1 MKTIAEKIEEKAA
14 KRKKLMPISL
24 GAIFTS
30 VALFIIALATENDA
44 FIFVSVLLMMASLIA
59 GVLYLLFFGGFYK
72 CYKRL
77 GGRDVELL
85 AEGIVEARP
94 TLRKNKNVYFG
105 KNAMYLKRT
114 CALLPYSDIGWIY
127 VHRQTAVAII
137 PIITE
142 TVIIRT
148 KFGDQL
154 EISIK
159 REDLLAVLQ
168 HLVLPS
174 NPQILVG
181 FNEENKKTYNEL
193 VKDVKKLSSNYDYQ
207 K

>member
-1 MKTIAEKIEEKAA
+1 MAQYAKTKVDNV
-14 KRKKLMPISL
+14 ISVSGIVTAL
-24 GAIFTS
+24 YADLRNRVSRTESHDFPEIFYM
-30 VALFIIALATENDA
+30 
-44 FIFVSVLLMMASLIA
+44 SVLLMMASLIA